1 MSSEAPDNL
10 GETMR
15 RDQRERERRADR
27 LRGQMMT
34 DERMVPSRNHRS
46 DIRESMYDAHPANVA
61 WLEEHGYEFGPDAT
75 GMAYHVVSPRGIR
88 IAGPDGTAETCSH
101 NGRRNAEETLRETR

>member
-27 LRGQMMT
+27 LLAEVTARCCDACGEEVADPET
-34 DERMVPSRNHRS
+34 ATECDECGVDFDYVLVYP
-46 DIRESMYDAHPANVA
+46 EGA
-61 WLEEHGYEFGPDAT
+61 GYEA
-75 GMAYHVVSPRGIR
+75 
-88 IAGPDGTAETCSH
+88 
-101 NGRRNAEETLRETR
+101 